1 MENSK
6 DTDRLIFSKTLILN
20 LLELGIDYISPADNV
35 VEKQEQ
41 NGSVNGNHLKSIVD
55 PYDELIK
62 NHLLNEEK
70 VKVSGIFT

>member
-1 MENSK
+1 M
-6 DTDRLIFSKTLILN
+6 
-20 LLELGIDYISPADNV
+20 
-35 VEKQEQ
+35 EKQEQ

-70 VKVSGIFT
+70 VKVSSIFTQWTFKETEGFTESNDQNNFHFF